1 MAAGSYLGSGDVF
14 VDLLDEDNATT
25 GYRLE
30 GSVKGFEIQVENEIK
45 EQISYGRETRGQ
57 VLATAVIPG
66 KPMLRFTFQK
76 LSSVNMAMAVL
87 GAAVSGSQTAGEVTA
102 ASPQNVTA
110 KPGFYVDLGKAKIS
124 DLVVKDA
131 TDTTTYVEGTHYLVD
146 DDLGMIM
153 VIAGSGIDE
162 DDVLH
167 ASYSYAAYSY
177 SDITGNSNPN
187 IKVRI
192 RFAGKNYVDGK
203 SLVGNFFQVA
213 LRPTSAL
220 PLISDDFIELAIEG
234 NCEIPTG
241 GTTAFTI
248 RRQE

>member
-1 MAAGSYLGSGDVF
+1 MAAGSYLGSGDVYI
-14 VDLLDEDNATT
+14 DLLDSDNAPT
-25 GYRLE
+25 GYQLE
-30 GSVKGFEIQVENEIK
+30 GSVKDFEIQVENEIK
-45 EQISYGRETRGQ
+45 EQISFGRETRGQ

-66 KPMLRFTFQK
+66 KPMVRFTFQRV
-76 LSSVNMAMAVL
+76 SSINMAMAVL
-87 GAAVSGSQTAGEVTA
+87 GAAAAGSQTAGEVTS
-102 ASPQNVTA
+102 ASPQDVTA
-110 KPGFYVDLGKAKIS
+110 KPGYYVDLGKAKIS
-124 DLVVKDA
+124 DLVVKNS

-153 VIAGSGIDE
+153 VLTGSGIDA
-162 DDVLH
+162 DAVLH
-167 ASYSYAAYSY
+167 CAYKYAAYSY
-177 SDITGNSNPN
+177 SDITGNSDPN

-220 PLISDDFIELAIEG
+220 PLISDDFIEVAIEG
-234 NCEIPTG
+234 NCEIPSS